1 MHQIKIFMSKE
12 GATGEL
18 ESEVNQWIRETGA
31 RVIQITG
38 NISPQTL
45 LTKVKDSLADGKRY
59 APSDV
64 MLVVLYES

>member
-1 MHQIKIFMSKE
+1 MHQIKIFMGKE
-12 GATGEL
+12 GETGEL
-18 ESEVNQWIRETGA
+18 ESQVNQWVRESGA

-45 LTKVKDSLADGKRY
+45 LTKVKDGLADGKRY
-59 APSDV
+59 APSDI